1 MSASVSSGPISI
13 KEYLRNPEYEHAEY
27 IDGWV
32 APLNVGTKDHGRIQ
46 VRCGRKLDEW
56 LERHGGG
63 YVAAQLHCR
72 LTIDGSTRFRLPD
85 LSVVLA
91 DEDPQQ
97 RYLNRA
103 PDLAVEIRSP
113 EDSLTELIRKADEYF
128 ANGSKLVWIVLPE
141 EESVLV
147 RTADGRLRPVTRD
160 ETLEGG
166 DPLPGLTIAVADLF
180 K

>member
-1 MSASVSSGPISI
+1 MSASVSSTPISVE
-13 KEYLRNPEYEHAEY
+13 EYLRNPEYEHAEY
-27 IDGWV
+27 VDGRI

-46 VRCGRKLDEW
+46 ARLSQALWNHIDRS
-56 LERHGGG
+56 GGG
-63 YVAAQLHCR
+63 YVATELHCR
-72 LTIDGSTRFRLPD
+72 LTIEGVTRFRLPD

-113 EDSLTELIRKADEYF
+113 EDSVTELLRKAEEYF
-128 ANGSKLVWIVLPE
+128 ANGSKLVWIILPE

-147 RTADGRLRPVTRD
+147 RTADGRVRPVTRD

-166 DPLPGLTIAVADLF
+166 DALPGLSLVVADLF
-180 K
+180 R